1 MAKRSKSSDE
11 NFESDRVAGFAHPRE
26 TETLLGQGAALELA
40 SAALRGGRPPHAW
53 LITGPP
59 GIGKATLAY
68 RMARY
73 LLRYG
78 ATDEGPA
85 DLSVPRDDAVA
96 RQIEARAH
104 PGLLVLKRGLNPR
117 TGKPQT
123 ELPVDEVRR
132 LSGFFGMTAGAGGWR
147 VAIVDPADDM
157 NENAANALLKQALAL
172 SPDDMYALRTVATIN
187 LCDCVNAWSGD
198 PEVQKAVGAAAMEK
212 YLRADPTSP
221 YMLLEK
227 ANLYQL
233 RQRWEESLVILD
245 KVLER
250 DPDSHYGLATKAVS
264 LLKLGRA
271 KEAQVIMDG
280 LLLRYPNDW
289 GDQGVSADVAFAQ
302 GDYAR
307 AAQLAQKATAQMA
320 DADLRD
326 SVSGPLRLTL
336 ISAEAHLGHIER
348 ARAALADLTTMRP
361 DLTTIAA
368 IRKWVH
374 PSADLAGSEELYA
387 GLRLAGLKD

>member
-157 NENAANALLKQALAL
+157 NENAANALLKQLEEPPEKAMLLLL
-172 SPDDMYALRTVATIN
+172 SHRPGRLLPTIRSRCRRLDLRPLPDD
-187 LCDCVNAWSGD
+187 
-198 PEVQKAVGAAAMEK
+198 
-212 YLRADPTSP
+212 
-221 YMLLEK
+221 
-227 ANLYQL
+227 
-233 RQRWEESLVILD
+233 
-245 KVLER
+245 VLER
-250 DPDSHYGLATKAVS
+250 ALSALLPDMDSEERHALARLAGGSIGAALTLADGDGAMLATQA
-264 LLKLGRA
+264 A
-271 KEAQVIMDG
+271 G
-280 LLLRYPNDW
+280 L
-289 GDQGVSADVAFAQ
+289 
-302 GDYAR
+302 
-307 AAQLAQKATAQMA
+307 
-320 DADLRD
+320 
-326 SVSGPLRLTL
+326 
-336 ISAEAHLGHIER
+336 IER
-348 ARAALADLTTMRP
+348 AREPDLVALYALGEKIGRMRDGLSLFGDFLSAALRERIRAKARAGGDAKAWADAAVRLEEQFARADGLNLEP
-361 DLTTIAA
+361 RQTIWTAA
-368 IRKWVH
+368 RT
-374 PSADLAGSEELYA
+374 LAAAARRTGSL
-387 GLRLAGLKD
+387 